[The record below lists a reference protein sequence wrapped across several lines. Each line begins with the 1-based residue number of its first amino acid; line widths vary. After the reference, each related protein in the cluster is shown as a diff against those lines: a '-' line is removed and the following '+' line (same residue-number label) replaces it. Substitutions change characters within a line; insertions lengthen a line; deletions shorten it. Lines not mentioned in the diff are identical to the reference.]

1 MENLHHWHDVEKSIY
16 YRIELKDFGQN
27 DTVYDVRNCER
38 KKWIKYVTEV
48 HAVSEI
54 LYL

>member
-1 MENLHHWHDVEKSIY
+1 MMKKNPF
-16 YRIELKDFGQN
+16 RIELKDFGQN

-38 KKWIKYVTEV
+38 KSGSNLNSENVTEV